1 MISVSIGTC
10 LPAGNCL
17 QIKESGVMSIFNGKA
32 GLLAAALSV
41 MALSALNTPLTAQEF
56 DRGEALYN
64 NHCKECHEG
73 LAHMRPG
80 SRISSRNEIRS
91 WVASWSVHSGLQWS
105 SEEVED
111 VADFLNRKYYHL
123 TD

>member
-1 MISVSIGTC
+1 
-10 LPAGNCL
+10 
-17 QIKESGVMSIFNGKA
+17 MSIFNGKA

-80 SRISSRNEIRS
+80 SRISSRSEVRS
-91 WVASWSVHSGLQWS
+91 WVASWSVHSGLAWS

-111 VADFLNRKYYHL
+111 VADYLNGKYYHL

>member
-1 MISVSIGTC
+1 
-10 LPAGNCL
+10 
-17 QIKESGVMSIFNGKA
+17 MSIFNGKA

-41 MALSALNTPLTAQEF
+41 TALSALNTPLAAQEF

-73 LAHMRPG
+73 LAHMRLG
-80 SRISSRNEIRS
+80 SRISSRSEIRS
-91 WVASWSVHSGLQWS
+91 WVASWSVHSGLAWS

-111 VADFLNRKYYHL
+111 VADYLNGKYYHL